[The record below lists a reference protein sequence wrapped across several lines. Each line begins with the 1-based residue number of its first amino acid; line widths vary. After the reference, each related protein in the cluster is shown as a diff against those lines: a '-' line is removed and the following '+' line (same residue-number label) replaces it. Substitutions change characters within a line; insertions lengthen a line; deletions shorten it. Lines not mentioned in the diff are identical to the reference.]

1 MKKKRFYNDKKR
13 NQKWTEE
20 EKGRKI
26 DFADKYIEGGASDKF
41 DYKRPKQKGY
51 SSDAKTRNETW
62 LKRALVFVCCVA
74 IIAVGY
80 TGMDVY
86 ITRHAEPA
94 KHIGE
99 TKADENLLS
108 DMQVN
113 FSAFMTEGISLDNSV
128 MLSAVINEAQNNGFT
143 AIAFEAKRADGTIGY
158 NSTLASVDTFSAMSS
173 PASKPEQSIKA
184 MLADDILP
192 VAKISCYKDNVVPLQ
207 ADSAA
212 IMNGKKPY
220 KDGDGNTYLNPDS
233 EYAYNYIRDIIAE
246 LNTYGVTV
254 FILDDVNLPED
265 ISANYG
271 DGFETLSKKL
281 YSDID
286 SNIKLLQAV
295 NITLDAKT
303 AEKDVKNLNAP
314 DKNQAYIINTT
325 ADNRKMLSALQKKS
339 VSTFVLN
346 RGAM

>member
-113 FSAFMTEGISLDNSV
+113 FSAFMTE
-128 MLSAVINEAQNNGFT
+128 A
-143 AIAFEAKRADGTIGY
+143 
-158 NSTLASVDTFSAMSS
+158 
-173 PASKPEQSIKA
+173 
-184 MLADDILP
+184 
-192 VAKISCYKDNVVPLQ
+192 
-207 ADSAA
+207 
-212 IMNGKKPY
+212 
-220 KDGDGNTYLNPDS
+220 
-233 EYAYNYIRDIIAE
+233 
-246 LNTYGVTV
+246 
-254 FILDDVNLPED
+254 
-265 ISANYG
+265 
-271 DGFETLSKKL
+271 
-281 YSDID
+281 
-286 SNIKLLQAV
+286 
-295 NITLDAKT
+295 
-303 AEKDVKNLNAP
+303 
-314 DKNQAYIINTT
+314 
-325 ADNRKMLSALQKKS
+325 SALTTRLCFPQLLTKRRITALRLSHLKQS
-339 VSTFVLN
+339 APTV
-346 RGAM
+346 R